1 MNFSR
6 NSNSNLNFT
15 PPPGKLQSKE
25 KKGSHIMLT
34 LSGEQIRRI
43 DRLAVEQYAMP
54 SILLMENAGHN
65 AARIIETEYPLGIYR
80 RVVIFCGPGNN
91 GGDGF
96 VIARHLHNTGRTITI
111 ILTVPAGKLKGD
123 ALTNYQI
130 VSKMPVP
137 ILPADAAEESLA
149 GTDLVIDA
157 LLGTGFAGEP
167 RPPLD
172 SIIQKINRSGKPVVA
187 VDVPSG
193 LDCSTGIPAQ
203 ATIRANL
210 TITFVAAKT
219 VFLTPTATPY
229 LGKLQIA
236 DIGAPKEL
244 IPLVTADP
252 HPEAGR

>member
-1 MNFSR
+1 MR
-6 NSNSNLNFT
+6 
-15 PPPGKLQSKE
+15 SKR
-25 KKGSHIMLT
+25 
-34 LSGEQIRRI
+34 QII
-43 DRLAVEQYAMP
+43 TYSA
-54 SILLMENAGHN
+54 
-65 AARIIETEYPLGIYR
+65 
-80 RVVIFCGPGNN
+80 
-91 GGDGF
+91 
-96 VIARHLHNTGRTITI
+96 TI
-111 ILTVPAGKLKGD
+111 ILIYILWYILSLILGSNLLPDPFIVFLRGFQEIATADFWLHVEASSFRLLAGLVIAFILAVPAGKLKGD

-137 ILPADAAEESLA
+137 ILSADATDKSLA
-149 GTDLVIDA
+149 GADLVIDA

-193 LDCSTGIPAQ
+193 LDCSTDTPAQ

-219 VFLTPTATPY
+219 VFLTPTAAPY

-244 IPLVTADP
+244 IQLITANP
-252 HPEAGR
+252 HPEAER